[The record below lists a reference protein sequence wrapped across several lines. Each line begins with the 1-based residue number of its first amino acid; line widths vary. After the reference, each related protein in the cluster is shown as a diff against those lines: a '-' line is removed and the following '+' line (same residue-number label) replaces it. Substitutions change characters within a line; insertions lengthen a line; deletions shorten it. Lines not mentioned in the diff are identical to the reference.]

1 VGLEEIA
8 AAVEAGVE
16 QEKHLDWEGAL
27 SVYRDGLARLAT
39 VPEDPELLALRSYAR
54 LREANAL
61 MELGRQEEARRCFD
75 AGIDDAKR
83 SGDTLT
89 LGRALIGAGVFAART
104 GDRERGEGFLLAA
117 VESLQDR
124 EGPEERQALGWAL
137 LNLGGLYGKMGR
149 LDLAFLTL
157 HQAREA
163 LFALSNW
170 VGVAAAW
177 ETEANLRE
185 ALGDTERAR
194 EDFAEALAMYRKEGM
209 EEKAAELQAKVGRK
223 LV

>member
-1 VGLEEIA
+1 MGLEEIA

-61 MELGRQEEARRCFD
+61 MELGREEARGSFD

-124 EGPEERQALGWAL
+124 GGPEERQALGWAL

-177 ETEANLRE
+177 ETEAKLRE
-185 ALGDTERAR
+185 ALGDAERAR
-194 EDFAEALAMYRKEGM
+194 EDYAEALVLYRKEGM

-223 LV
+223 VV